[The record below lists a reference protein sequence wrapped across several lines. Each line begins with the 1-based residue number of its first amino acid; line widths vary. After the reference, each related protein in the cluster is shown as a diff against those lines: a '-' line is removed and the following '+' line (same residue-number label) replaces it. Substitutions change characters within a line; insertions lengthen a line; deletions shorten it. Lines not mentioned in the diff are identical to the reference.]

1 MIIIVENN
9 YMLVICYKFG
19 KLEKKKQNKL
29 GNRHQQTCV
38 SMAYD
43 QARLHTDTEK
53 SVDQPA
59 RSSRESNCEL
69 VGSVWPARA

>member
-1 MIIIVENN
+1 
-9 YMLVICYKFG
+9 MLVICYKFG

-43 QARLHTDTEK
+43 QARLTTYTENLSISLLAVQGK
-53 SVDQPA
+53 VTVS
-59 RSSRESNCEL
+59 
-69 VGSVWPARA
+69 